1 MKKWI
6 PITAITAV
14 LLILCLVAS
23 VFLGFKE
30 NNEVFTR
37 DFFKGVKSAHIT
49 FYQDPIDT
57 IEGLP
62 LLKLCQ
68 DLSALEFEPKPS
80 EPNLPPLSSSSSS
93 QLVPA
98 YRLPYVLV
106 LTYRNGETVS
116 FKVFKDNLMR
126 MELDEEAMWVQGPSY
141 QVTPGDDTAE
151 GIVLSYFEL
160 LS

>member
-68 DLSALEFEPKPS
+68 ELSALELEPSKPI
-80 EPNLPPLSSSSSS
+80 LPPLTSSASGDI
-93 QLVPA
+93 L
-98 YRLPYVLV
+98 YGLPYVLV
-106 LTYRNGETVS
+106 FTYHNGDRVC
-116 FKVFKDNLMR
+116 FQLNGDHLAR
-126 MELDEEAMWVQGPSY
+126 MELNEEAMWVLGASY
-141 QVTPGDDTAE
+141 QVTPGDVTAA
-151 GIVLSYFEL
+151 GMILSYFDRGA
-160 LS
+160 

>member
-6 PITAITAV
+6 PITALTAV
-14 LLILCLVAS
+14 LLILCLVTS

-62 LLKLCQ
+62 LLRLCQ
-68 DLSALEFEPKPS
+68 DLSALELEPSKPI
-80 EPNLPPLSSSSSS
+80 LPPLSSSLSDDM
-93 QLVPA
+93 L
-98 YRLPYVLV
+98 YGCPYVLV
-106 LTYRNGETVS
+106 FTYHNGDTVS
-116 FKVFKDNLMR
+116 IQFHNDRLML
-126 MELDEEAMWVQGPSY
+126 MELNDEELWAFGPSY
-141 QVTPGDDTAE
+141 SVAPGDVTAA
-151 GIVLSYFEL
+151 GMILAYFDRDSE
-160 LS
+160 S

>member
-14 LLILCLVAS
+14 VLVLSLMAS
-23 VFLGFKE
+23 IFLGFQE

-80 EPNLPPLSSSSSS
+80 EPNLSSSSSS

-126 MELDEEAMWVQGPSY
+126 MELDEDAMWVYGLSY
-141 QVTPGDDTAE
+141 SVTPGDDTAE
-151 GIVLSYFEL
+151 GMILSYFDRGN
-160 LS
+160 

>member
-14 LLILCLVAS
+14 VLVLSLMAS
-23 VFLGFKE
+23 IFLSFQE

-68 DLSALEFEPKPS
+68 DLSALEIESESKLLPFVSDPS
-80 EPNLPPLSSSSSS
+80 SILDMPIKLH
-93 QLVPA
+93 
-98 YRLPYVLV
+98 YVLV
-106 LTYRNGETVS
+106 LTYHNGDTVCFQLNGDLLS
-116 FKVFKDNLMR
+116 R
-126 MELDEEAMWVQGPSY
+126 MELDEDAMWVYGLSY
-141 QVTPGDDTAE
+141 SVTPGDDTAE
-151 GIVLSYFEL
+151 GMILSYFDRGN
-160 LS
+160 